1 MLRTKCPRALF
12 FESIFAFRNTWGG
25 GNGFTARLITVCFF
39 FLTYR
44 VDESSSYDLT
54 YTDVHFK
61 PGQIRRHFIDVPQ
74 GATWA
79 GEENYHID

>member
-1 MLRTKCPRALF
+1 MHFK
-12 FESIFAFRNTWGG
+12 IFKKK
-25 GNGFTARLITVCFF
+25 GFTACLITVHVF

-44 VDESSSYDLT
+44 VDESSSYDVT

-79 GEENYHID
+79 GKENDHIN

>member
-1 MLRTKCPRALF
+1 MEIISVFKNVFKKKKNSQLVPLLLV
-12 FESIFAFRNTWGG
+12 FAF
-25 GNGFTARLITVCFF
+25 LV
-39 FLTYR
+39 YR
-44 VDESSSYDLT
+44 VDESSSYDLA

-79 GEENYHID
+79 GKENEHSS

>member
-1 MLRTKCPRALF
+1 MALQF
-12 FESIFAFRNTWGG
+12 CLTNICV
-25 GNGFTARLITVCFF
+25 LL
-39 FLTYR
+39 LTYR

-79 GEENYHID
+79 GKENSYIN